1 RYALSGVMYPPM
13 STRRTTKKTPLK
25 DWHPADIK
33 AALEKAGWSLRR
45 LSLHHGYKPTTL
57 KEALHRR
64 YPKAER
70 LIADA
75 IGVDPDTIWPS
86 SIRSIARPVAVRHMV
101 CDGDERHERPQSCG

>member
-1 RYALSGVMYPPM
+1 MYPPM

-86 SIRSIARPVAVRHMV
+86 RYTQHSASRAGASHGLRQRKRVA
-101 CDGDERHERPQSCG
+101 